1 MGYIDVFSKYYAFSK
16 SPKDNKYYELK
27 KANYDRAVD
36 AFRNNETEFGC
47 KPFRAT
53 LQTTDFCNLNCIM
66 CQIHSQ
72 RDKHRLQKMSRQQ
85 FDIIAEKLF
94 PYLVE
99 VHPTNIGEPLMSE
112 WFDYLCDKAV
122 EYGVLL
128 DITSNGTLLNER
140 NIRKIL
146 PNLLDI
152 KISFDGIQKSTFE
165 RIRKN
170 ADFDAVK
177 RNLDLLL
184 DLRSRYG
191 SNGSVTLQMTMF
203 DFNYNELPDIIK
215 FAKSRG
221 VDRVKGY
228 HVHSY
233 SSEIDK
239 YSPFNNLA
247 DFEQIRRL
255 SIQLA
260 EDLDIALELSEPPNS
275 TSKPTGLVPQ
285 KCRLPWGE
293 CFIDSDGE
301 VYSCHTHGHHSMGNI
316 YHRQVSEIWDGE
328 YALFLRKSLIDSSIH
343 SNCSNCGMNY
353 MKIDENQ
360 PVPYNLSGFMHD
372 AEPSSGEIR
381 WSSRNKQFLLNR

>member
-16 SPKDNKYYELK
+16 SPRDNKYYEMK
-27 KANYDRAVD
+27 KANYEKAVQ
-36 AFRNNETEFGC
+36 AFRNDEAVIDC

-72 RDKHRLQKMSRQQ
+72 RDRHRLQKMSRQQ

-94 PYLVE
+94 PYLIE
-99 VHPTNIGEPLMSE
+99 VHPTNVGEPLMSE

-128 DITSNGTLLNER
+128 DITTNGTLLTEQK
-140 NIRKIL
+140 ISKIL

-152 KISFDGIQKSTFE
+152 KISFDAMDKGIFE
-165 RIRKN
+165 RIRRN
-170 ADFDAVK
+170 ADYEAVR
-177 RNLDLLL
+177 RNLDMLLEM
-184 DLRSRYG
+184 RGKSAC
-191 SNGSVTLQMTMF
+191 NGSITLQMTLF
-203 DFNYNELPDIIK
+203 DFNYNELPEVIR
-215 FAKSRG
+215 FAKAKG

-239 YSPFNNLA
+239 HSPFNNLEG
-247 DFEQIRRL
+247 FEQVRKY
-255 SIQLA
+255 SIKLA
-260 EDLDIALELSEPPNS
+260 EELGIALELSEPPNA

-301 VYSCHTHGHHSMGNI
+301 VYSCHTHGHRSMGNI
-316 YHRQVSEIWDGE
+316 YQLSMPEIWDGQ
-328 YALFLRKSLIDSSIH
+328 YATFLRKSLIDCSIR

-353 MKIDENQ
+353 MKVDENQ
-360 PVPYNLSGFMHD
+360 PVPYNLSGFLHSG
-372 AEPSSGEIR
+372 EPADSEIR